1 MTSDE
6 AHNSHHPLPS
16 KPIRGQS
23 EATNNLLPTS
33 LATNNL
39 LPTSLAT
46 NNLLPTSLATNNL
59 LPTSPENQ
67 LFDGFYFD
75 DDKLC
80 PQCGQDHSYKLTGG
94 ERHTRNDIVSRQANY
109 IR

>member
-6 AHNSHHPLPS
+6 AHNSYHPLPS

-23 EATNNLLPTS
+23 EADNNYSTTS
-33 LATNNL
+33 LATDNNYS
-39 LPTSLAT
+39 T
-46 NNLLPTSLATNNL
+46 
-59 LPTSPENQ
+59 TSPENQ
-67 LFDGFYFD
+67 SFDGLYFD

-80 PQCGQDHSYKLTGG
+80 PQCGQDHSCKLTGG
-94 ERHTRNDIVSRQANY
+94 SAILEMISFLDRRH

>member
-23 EATNNLLPTS
+23 EADNNYSTTS
-33 LATNNL
+33 LAADNNYST
-39 LPTSLAT
+39 TSLAAD
-46 NNLLPTSLATNNL
+46 NNYSTT
-59 LPTSPENQ
+59 TPENQ
-67 LFDGFYFD
+67 SFDGLYFD
-75 DDKLC
+75 DDRLC
-80 PQCGQDHSYKLTGG
+80 SQCGQDHSHKVTGSRSILDIISFLDR
-94 ERHTRNDIVSRQANY
+94 RH

>member
-23 EATNNLLPTS
+23 EADNNYSTTS
-33 LATNNL
+33 LAADNNYS
-39 LPTSLAT
+39 TT
-46 NNLLPTSLATNNL
+46 T
-59 LPTSPENQ
+59 PENQ
-67 LFDGFYFD
+67 SFDGLYFD
-75 DDKLC
+75 DDRLC
-80 PQCGQDHSYKLTGG
+80 SQCGQDHSHKLTGSRSILDIISFLDR
-94 ERHTRNDIVSRQANY
+94 RH

>member
-23 EATNNLLPTS
+23 EADNNYSTTS
-33 LATNNL
+33 LAADNNYS
-39 LPTSLAT
+39 TT
-46 NNLLPTSLATNNL
+46 T
-59 LPTSPENQ
+59 PENQ
-67 LFDGFYFD
+67 SFDGLYFD
-75 DDKLC
+75 DDRLC
-80 PQCGQDHSYKLTGG
+80 SQCGQDHSHKVTGSRSILDIISFLDR
-94 ERHTRNDIVSRQANY
+94 RH